1 MLGGAEQKA
10 LAMNKLQIA
19 IKKRYEE
26 IKELNRI
33 ERETIN
39 SRKNW
44 TFGGIATGF
53 GLVGAVASII
63 ATGPIGLF
71 AYGVAAVRLTSLA
84 GGSGAGVGAALKW
97 LAPRSWFGNKDALKE
112 KIEESQKDD
121 TEVNSG

>member
-1 MLGGAEQKA
+1 MLGGAEKKA

-53 GLVGAVASII
+53 GLVGAVASTIV
-63 ATGPIGLF
+63 TGPIGLF
-71 AYGVAAVRLTSLA
+71 AYGVAAVSTSLV
-84 GGSGAGVGAALKW
+84 GTGGAGVGAALKW
-97 LAPRSWFGNKDALKE
+97 WAPRSWFGNKDALKE